1 MKLIESF
8 LHNVAPTIELVEQL
22 TRSVKVE
29 IGVILVETMPGTM
42 GGEAK
47 VEEEDEYRED
57 LTSIGIAPIVL

>member
-29 IGVILVETMPGTM
+29 IGVILVETMPRTM